1 MSFTEARDNLELQ
14 ATIVESHVRRMSL
27 HHREATGRLTAEDK
41 YAALSPEVKTFL
53 AHTRPSLLSAK
64 DRADLLPMSPAIARM
79 DLAYRQMAGLL
90 TASEKYALLSPR
102 VKKMIAATTPSK
114 LSPEDQEALL
124 PAKSVSILRNYERA
138 SGFKVLPTSKAKER
152 T

>member
-1 MSFTEARDNLELQ
+1 MSLTESRDPEVQ
-14 ATIVESHVRRMSL
+14 ASIVEGAVRKISL
-27 HHREATGRLTAEDK
+27 HHRAASGRLTAEDK

-64 DRADLLPMSPAIARM
+64 DRAELLPVSPALAQM
-79 DLAYRQMAGLL
+79 DLAYRSMAGLL
-90 TASEKYALLSPR
+90 TASEKYAALSPR
-102 VKKMIAATTPSK
+102 VKQMIAATTPSK

-124 PAKSVSILRNYERA
+124 PAKSISILQNYERA
-138 SGFKVLPTSKAKER
+138 SGYKVLPTSKAKER